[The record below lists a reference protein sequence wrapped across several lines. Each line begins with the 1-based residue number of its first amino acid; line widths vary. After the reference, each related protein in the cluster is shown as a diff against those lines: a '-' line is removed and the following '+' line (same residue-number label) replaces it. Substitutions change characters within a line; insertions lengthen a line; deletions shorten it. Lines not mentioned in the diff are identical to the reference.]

1 MVFCKKKKSVS
12 EQEFE
17 KELGTKWIWT
27 AIDTPTRLIVC
38 FLIGDRTLEDA
49 RRFLKDLVSRTKEQ
63 PLFTSD
69 ELPHYADGLKELFHK
84 LIAQKATGQPGRP
97 RNPEKVIDEDL
108 DYATVHKT
116 RVKGRIVKV
125 ETKVVFGSSARIEK
139 RLEELPGKTINTSYV
154 ERSNLN
160 WRMWDAH
167 LTRKSLMFAKSCRW
181 LKAKFA
187 ICVGFYNFIRPHE
200 TLSRGED
207 RVFRPNTPAMA
218 AGITDHQW
226 TIKTLLLHRAT
237 VN

>member
-1 MVFCKKKKSVS
+1 VVLCKKKKRVS
-12 EQEFE
+12 EQE
-17 KELGTKWIWT
+17 LGKKWIWT

-49 RRFLKDLVSRTKEQ
+49 RLFLKDLVSRTTQQ

-84 LIAQKATGQPGRP
+84 LIAQEPTGQPGRP
-97 RNPEKVIDEDL
+97 RNPKKIIDENL

-116 RVKGRIVKV
+116 RDKGRIVKV

-139 RLEELPGKTINTSYV
+139 RLEQLPGNTINTSYV

-167 LTRKSLMFAKSCRW
+167 LTRKSLMFAKSFRW

-200 TLSRGED
+200 TLSRGQD

-226 TIKTLLLHRAT
+226 TINALLKYRTT

>member
-1 MVFCKKKKSVS
+1 MVLCKKKKRVR
-12 EQEFE
+12 EQE
-17 KELGTKWIWT
+17 LGKKWIWT

-38 FLIGDRTLEDA
+38 FLIGDRTLKDA
-49 RRFLKDLVSRTKEQ
+49 RRFLKDLVSRTKQQ

-84 LIAQKATGQPGRP
+84 LIAQEPTGQPGRP
-97 RNPEKVIDEDL
+97 RSPEKIIDENL
-108 DYATVHKT
+108 DYATIHKT
-116 RVKGRIVKV
+116 RDKGRIVKV
-125 ETKVVFGSSARIEK
+125 ETKAIFGSSARIKK
-139 RLEELPGKTINTSYV
+139 RLEQLPGNKINTSYV

-167 LTRKSLMFAKSCRW
+167 LTRKSLMFAKSLRW

-187 ICVGFYNFIRPHE
+187 ICIGFYNFIRPHE

-207 RVFRPNTPAMA
+207 RVFRPKTPAMA

-226 TIKTLLLHRAT
+226 TINALLKYRIT

>member
-1 MVFCKKKKSVS
+1 MVLCKKKKRVS
-12 EQEFE
+12 EQE
-17 KELGTKWIWT
+17 LGKKWIWT

-49 RRFLKDLVSRTKEQ
+49 RRFLKDLVSRTKLQ

-84 LIAQKATGQPGRP
+84 LIAQEPTGQPGRP
-97 RNPEKVIDEDL
+97 RSPEKIIDENL

-116 RVKGRIVKV
+116 REKGRIVKV
-125 ETKVVFGSSARIEK
+125 ETKVIFGSSARIEK
-139 RLEELPGKTINTSYV
+139 RLEQLPGNKINTSYV

-167 LTRKSLMFAKSCRW
+167 LTRKSLMLAKSFRW

-187 ICVGFYNFIRPHE
+187 IFIGFYNFIRPHE

-218 AGITDHQW
+218 AEITDHRW
-226 TIKTLLLHRAT
+226 TIKELLMYRKT